1 MLIAYASINYPNF
14 FGALNFR
21 ALNFAQ
27 EIEIQG
33 PGGLMKADDRLT
45 TAAGDGCF
53 WWTNDRF
60 TNNN

>member
-53 WWTNDRF
+53 W
-60 TNNN
+60 